1 MEVFCILIY
10 CLTNKINNKKY
21 VGQTNNL
28 KRRMNEHKSTSF
40 NPKSCSY
47 NDLIHKKIREY
58 GWDNFSIEVLEDNI
72 PPELINIREIYWID
86 KKSSYVGLNKGY
98 NQTLGGQD
106 GFNSGI
112 KCLSPQELIEV
123 KEKIKNGISYSDIIK
138 SYSISKTFL
147 SNLNYGLYD
156 KKEGETYPLY
166 KWYKS
171 DDDYSLLIQLL
182 LESELSFSE
191 ISNYLGIGVSTV
203 KKINY
208 GKLRPGLYNE
218 YPIRKISPQ
227 DKKCLIVKDLLRNTD
242 YSFKTISEI
251 AGVSD
256 ETVRRIN
263 IGETH
268 KENIQYPLRKRVETI
283 PS

>member
-1 MEVFCILIY
+1 MVCILIY
-10 CLTNKINNKKY
+10 CLTNKINNKAY

-28 KRRMNEHKSTSF
+28 KRRMKEHKSTSF

-58 GWDNFSIEVLEDNI
+58 GWENFSIEVLEDNI
-72 PPELINIREIYWID
+72 PQELIDMKEIYWI
-86 KKSSYVGLNKGY
+86 KSKCSYVGSNKGY
-98 NQTLGGQD
+98 NQTHGGQND
-106 GFNSGI
+106 FNSGI
-112 KCLSPQELIEV
+112 KCLSSKELVEV
-123 KEKIKNGISYSDIIK
+123 KEKIKSGISYSDIIK
-138 SYSISKTFL
+138 SYSVSKTFL

-156 KKEGETYPLY
+156 RKDSETYPLY
-166 KWYKS
+166 RWYKS
-171 DDDYSLLIQLL
+171 DDEYDLLIQLL

-208 GKLRPGLYNE
+208 GKLRPGLYHE

-227 DKKCLIVKDLLRNTD
+227 DKKCLIVKDLLMNTN
-242 YSFKTISEI
+242 YSFKIISEM
-251 AGVSD
+251 AGVSG

-283 PS
+283 PG

>member
-1 MEVFCILIY
+1 M
-10 CLTNKINNKKY
+10 Y

-28 KRRMNEHKSTSF
+28 SRRMREHKSTSY
-40 NPKSCSY
+40 NSKSCSY

-58 GWDNFSIEVLEDNI
+58 GWDNFKLEILEENI
-72 PPELINIREIYWID
+72 PQELINIREMYWI
-86 KKSSYVGLNKGY
+86 KEKQSYVGFGFGY

-106 GFNSGI
+106 SFNAGI
-112 KCLSPQELIEV
+112 KCLSEEELIDV
-123 KEKIKNGISYSDIIK
+123 KIKIKKGTPYNEIIK
-138 SYSISKTFL
+138 QYSISKTFL

-156 KKEGETYPLY
+156 KKEDEVYPLY

-171 DDDYSLLIQLL
+171 DDEYELLIQLL

-191 ISNYLGIGVSTV
+191 ISSYLGVGVSTV

-208 GKLRPGLYNE
+208 GKLRPGLYKE

-227 DKKCLIVKDLLRNTD
+227 DKKSLIVKDLLINTD
-242 YSFKTISEI
+242 YSFKKIMEL